1 MATNLKL
8 ARTTMSSPMMMMMMM
23 KNVLQYKPHNGKSM
37 TSLPDVILLVLSSVN
52 MMGSVRP

>member
-8 ARTTMSSPMMMMMMM
+8 ARTTMSSPMMMMMM

-37 TSLPDVILLVLSSVN
+37 TSLPDAILLVLSSVN

>member
-8 ARTTMSSPMMMMMMM
+8 ARTTMSSPMMMMMM
-23 KNVLQYKPHNGKSM
+23 KNVLQYKSHNGKSM
-37 TSLPDVILLVLSSVN
+37 TSLPDAILLVLSSVN